1 LYREANP
8 IPEGYEVCD
17 LADATKVLIGE
28 TWCDVDFSVGINL
41 RLDGQLLDLRRYF
54 SGLGVLAIRPIP
66 EPEPLTGEAEVVGGS
81 NRGKCAGIAAL
92 PVSAVGKRIRWEV
105 IE

>member
-1 LYREANP
+1 LYRVVSP

-28 TWCDVDFSVGINL
+28 TWCDIDGACVDLNCV
-41 RLDGQLLDLRRYF
+41 LLDSEVF
-54 SGLGVLAIRPIP
+54 ASLGVLAIRPIP
-66 EPEPLTGEAEVVGGS
+66 EPEPLRGEAEVVRTTTLGGATDWGS
-81 NRGKCAGIAAL
+81 VKF
-92 PVSAVGKRIRWEV
+92 PVNLIGKRIRWEV